1 MDANGK
7 PKSNRRLTQMDTD
20 RISERRHREFA
31 AHYLRQSPRAGH
43 SFGDGWFSCGLH
55 LSSRSFVFIRG
66 FFSSV
71 PFVYLADVA
80 KGGRWGGVC
89 FVVRSA

>member
-1 MDANGK
+1 MDA
-7 PKSNRRLTQMDTD
+7 D
-20 RISERRHREFA
+20 RIIEPRLREFT
-31 AHYLRQSPRAGH
+31 AHCLRQFPRAGH
-43 SFGDGWFSCGLH
+43 SFSDGRFSCGLH

-71 PFVYLADVA
+71 PFAYLADVA